1 MSDAFTP
8 EFAGDTP
15 FQGDPQTD
23 TPSHPSRGV
32 DDQRNR
38 PDSSWSS
45 NDWATR
51 ENMPPARDYSAT
63 TLAEVAEGYPGYAYI
78 FRLAQNGG
86 VGDPTGRPQDAAAL
100 LGVLEDWISQY
111 NLDDSDGIWEN
122 DAGTLAAALADLDAQ
137 IEASDWFIHRAPELR
152 AALIQE
158 QRDPGGWAKGMAE
171 NSEDIR
177 QAARALGLELSEQEV
192 SGYAR
197 TALQEDWDQNY
208 LEEELAQA
216 AWNENLQPATGSIR
230 SLYNQLLGFADKQ
243 LLSDTGE
250 RNTDYWRMAWDI
262 SRGDDTL
269 SNAYQ
274 EINATAAGEWQLPGW
289 DFNTEWEQNQE
300 TLDRRLNGVRST
312 VANLWG
318 MAPDALNL
326 ADMGSSFLVTGE
338 GDDRRLI
345 TAQEADLK
353 ARMDSRYLAG
363 PVYKREV
370 GRIGSG
376 LNRMMEQ

>member
-1 MSDAFTP
+1 M
-8 EFAGDTP
+8 
-15 FQGDPQTD
+15 GDP
-23 TPSHPSRGV
+23 
-32 DDQRNR
+32 
-38 PDSSWSS
+38 
-45 NDWATR
+45 
-51 ENMPPARDYSAT
+51 PPARDYSAT
-63 TLAEVAEGYPGYAYI
+63 ALAEVAEDYPGYAYI

-100 LGVLEDWISQY
+100 LGILEAWIAKY
-111 NLDDSDGIWEN
+111 NLDESDGIWEN
-122 DAGTLAAALADLDAQ
+122 TDATLAAALSDLDAQ
-137 IEASDWFIHRAPELR
+137 IEASDWFINRAPELR
-152 AALIQE
+152 EALIFE
-158 QRDPGGWAKGMAE
+158 QRDPGGWAKSMEE
-171 NSEDIR
+171 NTEDIR

-192 SGYAR
+192 ADYAR
-197 TALQEDWDQNY
+197 MAIQEDWDQNY

-243 LLSDTGE
+243 LLPDTSE
-250 RNTDYWRMAWDI
+250 RTTDYWRMAWDI

-274 EINATAAGEWQLPGW
+274 EINATASGEWQLPGW

-312 VANLWG
+312 IANLWG
-318 MAPDALNL
+318 MSPGALNL
-326 ADMGSSFLVTGE
+326 ADMGASFLVTGE

-353 ARMDSRYLAG
+353 ARLDARYLAG
-363 PVYKREV
+363 PVYKREI

-376 LNRMMEQ
+376 LMRMMEQ